1 MVLFPA
7 SGAAAMPAVLARLAA
22 AGAVT
27 RTVAASEPLGASVGR
42 PRSLADASDYSNST
56 STQIYMVPDILEGL
70 LVGLLLLVFVSIGL
84 YCTMSINTPDV
95 LHSVA
100 LPAGKEY

>member
-1 MVLFPA
+1 MGGVLADVAAA
-7 SGAAAMPAVLARLAA
+7 SGAI
-22 AGAVT
+22 T
-27 RTVAASEPLGASVGR
+27 RTVVAGEPLAAGVGR
-42 PRSLADASDYSNST
+42 PRHLVEVTLPGNTT

-70 LVGLLLLVFVSIGL
+70 LVGLLLIFFVAVGL

-95 LHSVA
+95 LHSTT